1 MQMAEKRRQKD
12 DKDILHRLRPFARLQ
27 TAEDFEQFQ
36 TDILCTYTLIQAPIT
51 LFPTG
56 A

>member
-1 MQMAEKRRQKD
+1 MAEKRRLKD

-36 TDILCTYTLIQAPIT
+36 ADILCTYFQVQTPIT
-51 LFPTG
+51 LFLSG